1 MKKKALFI
9 GGTGTISSA
18 ITAKVAASGQWELYL
33 LNRGN
38 RPEAIPEG
46 VQLIRADIND
56 PEDAAAKLQGM
67 DFDCVCDFI
76 GFVPAQVE
84 RDWKMFRGRTGQYI
98 YISSASAYQKPERS
112 YIISEKT
119 PLENPFWLYARDKIA
134 CEEFLMGKYREDGFP
149 VTIVRPTYTY
159 NERKV
164 PIGVRGNK
172 GTWPVLKRMLEGKP
186 VIVHGDGTSL
196 WTMTDSRDFA
206 EGFVPLMGNPKA
218 IGEAFQI
225 TSDETL
231 TWDQIY
237 RCVAGALGVEA
248 KLVHVSSEFLA
259 GAGAGRF
266 DFDQSLLGDKSWSVV
281 FDNSKLKAIAPGF
294 KPRIS
299 FEEGVKRTV
308 DYVLTHPD
316 CRQEE
321 PEFDAWCDAVIAA
334 LEAAKKA
341 CR

>member
-1 MKKKALFI
+1 MKKALFI
-9 GGTGTISSA
+9 GGTGIISSA
-18 ITAKVAASGQWELYL
+18 ITRKVAASGQWQLSL
-33 LNRGN
+33 VNRGN

-46 VQLIRADIND
+46 VELIRADIND
-56 PEDAAAKLQGM
+56 PEDVAAKTEGM
-67 DFDCVCDFI
+67 SFDCVCDFI
-76 GFVPAQVE
+76 GFVPAHVE
-84 RDWKMFRGRTGQYI
+84 RDWKLFRGRTGQYI
-98 YISSASAYQKPERS
+98 YISSAAAYEKPERS
-112 YIISEKT
+112 HIISEKT
-119 PLENPFWLYARDKIA
+119 PLANPYWQYARDKIA
-134 CEEFLMGKYREDGFP
+134 CEEFLMDKYRAEGFP

-159 NERKV
+159 SERKV

-206 EGFVPLMGNPKA
+206 EGFVPLMGNPGA

-231 TWDQIY
+231 TWNQIY
-237 RCVAGALGVEA
+237 LCVGKALGVEP

-281 FDNSKLKAIAPGF
+281 FDNSKLKAIAPDF
-294 KPRIS
+294 KPCIP

-308 DYVLTHPD
+308 DYVLSHPD
-316 CRQEE
+316 CRIEE
-321 PEFDAWCDAVIAA
+321 PEFDKWCDELIAA
-334 LEAAKKA
+334 LDSVKA
-341 CR
+341 RLA